1 MCIVEKADAYAWP
14 YDCKKE
20 ITISIS
26 ITFNFKIWNLVID

>member
-14 YDCKKE
+14 YNCKKE
-20 ITISIS
+20 ITIS